1 MDRAEEAYRNA
12 IRLNPEHYA
21 PYAGLA
27 QFYERRGQRD
37 DALSYYQKALA
48 LNPLDDDL
56 KRRVSEL
63 SEHLS
68 AEQQSE
74 EPPSVTAGAL
84 PQFAEPQANQ
94 SEGPPLIT
102 EGAQDPFAEPQGNQ

>member
-12 IRLNPEHYA
+12 IRLNPDHYA

-37 DALSYYQKALA
+37 DALSYYQKGLA

-56 KRRVSEL
+56 KQRVSEL
-63 SEHLS
+63 SEQTS
-68 AEQQSE
+68 AHEQSE
-74 EPPSVTAGAL
+74 EPPPLTAGAF
-84 PQFAEPQANQ
+84 PQFAEPQDNQ
-94 SEGPPLIT
+94 SEGPPLVT
-102 EGAQDPFAEPQGNQ
+102 YNTQDPFAGPPGNE